1 MLVHPQVLAER
12 IIPLDSSMHNPDGT
26 TTIVGFRG
34 QALTAEEGSGTSGD
48 QLSLPC
54 DPNLLQ
60 AAQSAAAKLDA
71 SNDLPFWPGRDG
83 PPVVHT
89 GVVGS
94 SDKWTQHRKSI
105 EALHHEHQTL
115 CEEMECQAIATVCS
129 AYGIPFLGARFLRR
143 SRTVYCGHVG
153 TVADPA

>member
-1 MLVHPQVLAER
+1 
-12 IIPLDSSMHNPDGT
+12 MHNPDGT
-26 TTIVGFRG
+26 TTFVGFRG

-54 DPNLLQ
+54 DQKLLQ
-60 AAQSAAAKLDA
+60 AAQSAATKLA
-71 SNDLPFWPGRDG
+71 TSNGLPFWPGRVG

-94 SDKWTQHRKSI
+94 SDTWTQHRKSI

-115 CEEMECQAIATVCS
+115 CEEMECQAVATVCN
-129 AYGIPFLGARFLRR
+129 AYGIPFLGEQVSKKISDSLF
-143 SRTVYCGHVG
+143 
-153 TVADPA
+153 